1 MLKKFTLVLV
11 MMFMQNFC
19 WATMFFPLPFE
30 KQIEEASSG
39 VEVRLGSSRVFK
51 NALGTIMTEYSFD
64 VLEAY
69 NLSDDDLENQKLKLT
84 MPGGSFEGI
93 TSVIDGAPEFRPEE
107 KSFLLLKKIDSKIYL
122 SNFTLG
128 KFKIQVHE
136 GKTYYVSEVFPMDAN
151 IGRIQKEKMIELM
164 RSKWKTSFSEKPG
177 ELLKTTSD
185 TPKLEALS
193 VFFKNAERRQPA
205 QEMEVNRGVPFFFWS
220 SIGVLLVF
228 FTFIFFKLSK
238 RDN

>member
-1 MLKKFTLVLV
+1 MLKKFVLILA
-11 MMFMQNFC
+11 MLFMQSFC

-30 KQIEEASSG
+30 KQVEEASSG

-51 NALGTIMTEYSFD
+51 NAQGIIMTEYSFD
-64 VLEAY
+64 IIEAY
-69 NLSDDDLENQKLKLT
+69 NLSNDDLENQKLKLT

-93 TSVIDGAPEFRPEE
+93 TSVIDGAPEFRVEE
-107 KSFLLLKKIDSKIYL
+107 KSFLLLKKINSKIYL

-128 KFKIQVHE
+128 KFKIQEHE

-164 RSKWKTSFSEKPG
+164 RNKWKTSFTDKPG
-177 ELLKTTSD
+177 ELLKIASG
-185 TPKLEALS
+185 TPKLEPLS
-193 VFFKNAERRQPA
+193 VFLKNDERRQPA
-205 QEMEVNRGVPFFFWS
+205 QEVEVSRKVPFFFWS
-220 SIGVLLVF
+220 SLLILLFF

-238 RDN
+238 REN